1 MDTIGD
7 DEDSREEL
15 VILAVPMLM
24 VEFTWQWMINL
35 WHFLLTCMIEITSSC
50 GALFA
55 FSLSGNCLA
64 LSFIVIFCLC
74 GGRFFR

>member
-24 VEFTWQWMINL
+24 VEFTWQ
-35 WHFLLTCMIEITSSC
+35 
-50 GALFA
+50 
-55 FSLSGNCLA
+55 
-64 LSFIVIFCLC
+64 
-74 GGRFFR
+74 